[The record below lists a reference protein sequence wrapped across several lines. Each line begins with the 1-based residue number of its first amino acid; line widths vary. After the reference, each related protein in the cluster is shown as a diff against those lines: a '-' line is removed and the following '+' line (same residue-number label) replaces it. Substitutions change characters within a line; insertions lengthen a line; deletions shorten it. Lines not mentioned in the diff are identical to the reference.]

1 MKSLMLSTAI
11 LAASAFVA
19 TAQETAAP
27 ATADTAVTAES
38 GDMMFRSAAEPME
51 IRASDFIGM
60 RLYSSEAEVD
70 ADAYNGI
77 QEGWEDIGE
86 INDVI
91 LSREGAAEAVLVDI
105 GGFLGMGERQVA
117 VDMGAIRFVADDATA
132 EDLEDFFLVMNA
144 NQADLEGAP
153 EYVSPNETADAEAA
167 APAATDTTAT
177 TMAPAATEMDATDT
191 AATDPAMGPAGDG
204 MTTDAMTREGYV
216 AFDNATLTAERLEG
230 ATVYDSTDASIGD
243 VSELVL
249 DANGQITNAI
259 VDVGGFLGIG
269 AKPVSLTLEQLQIL
283 QEDGGDDIRVYVP
296 MTKEQLEGLPTYEG

>member
-1 MKSLMLSTAI
+1 
-11 LAASAFVA
+11 
-19 TAQETAAP
+19 
-27 ATADTAVTAES
+27 
-38 GDMMFRSAAEPME
+38 MMFRSAAEPME
-51 IRASDFIGM
+51 IRASEFIGM
-60 RLYSSEAEVD
+60 RLYSSEAEID

-86 INDVI
+86 VNDVI

-132 EDLEDFFLVMNA
+132 EDLDDFFLVMNA
-144 NQADLEGAP
+144 NKTDLEGAP
-153 EYVSPNETADAEAA
+153 EYMSPNETADAEAT
-167 APAATDTTAT
+167 APAARDTTAT
-177 TMAPAATEMDATDT
+177 TMAPAAT
-191 AATDPAMGPAGDG
+191 DPAMAPAGDG

-249 DANGQITNAI
+249 DASGQITNAI
-259 VDVGGFLGIG
+259 VDVGGFLGLG
-269 AKPVSLTLEQLQIL
+269 AKPVSLSLDQLQIL
-283 QEDGGDDIRVYVP
+283 QQDGGDDIRVYVP

>member
-1 MKSLMLSTAI
+1 
-11 LAASAFVA
+11 
-19 TAQETAAP
+19 
-27 ATADTAVTAES
+27 
-38 GDMMFRSAAEPME
+38 
-51 IRASDFIGM
+51 
-60 RLYSSEAEVD
+60 
-70 ADAYNGI
+70 
-77 QEGWEDIGE
+77 
-86 INDVI
+86 I

-153 EYVSPNETADAEAA
+153 EYMSPNETADAEAT

-177 TMAPAATEMDATDT
+177 TMAPAATDMGATDT
-191 AATDPAMGPAGDG
+191 AATDPAMAPAGDG

-249 DANGQITNAI
+249 DASGQITNAI
-259 VDVGGFLGIG
+259 VDVGGFLGLG
-269 AKPVSLTLEQLQIL
+269 AKPVSLSLDQLQIL
-283 QEDGGDDIRVYVP
+283 QQDGGDDIRVYVP

>member
-51 IRASDFIGM
+51 IRASEFIGM
-60 RLYSSEAEVD
+60 RLYSSEAEID

-86 INDVI
+86 VNDVI

-132 EDLEDFFLVMNA
+132 GDLEDFFLVMNA
-144 NQADLEGAP
+144 NKTDLEGAP
-153 EYVSPNETADAEAA
+153 EYMSPNETADAEAT

-177 TMAPAATEMDATDT
+177 TMAPAATDMG
-191 AATDPAMGPAGDG
+191 ATDPAMAPAGDG

>member
-51 IRASDFIGM
+51 IRASEFIGM
-60 RLYSSEAEVD
+60 RLYSSEAEID

-86 INDVI
+86 VNDVI

-132 EDLEDFFLVMNA
+132 EDLDDFFLVMNA
-144 NQADLEGAP
+144 NKTDLEGAP
-153 EYVSPNETADAEAA
+153 EYMSPNETADAEAT

-177 TMAPAATEMDATDT
+177 TMAPAAT
-191 AATDPAMGPAGDG
+191 DPAMAPAGDG

-249 DANGQITNAI
+249 DASGQITNAI
-259 VDVGGFLGIG
+259 VDVGGFLGLG
-269 AKPVSLTLEQLQIL
+269 AKPVSLSLDQLQIL
-283 QEDGGDDIRVYVP
+283 QQDGGDDIRVYVP